1 MTKKNNN
8 NNNELRCSFCKK
20 SQDAVKKLVA
30 GPSVHICDEC
40 VALCS
45 EIINEELEDDFE
57 SDFSLKDIPKPHEIV
72 ELLDKHIIGQDK
84 AKRQLAVAVYNH
96 YKRIYN
102 LQNNKNDDGVKIK
115 KSNVLLVGPTGSGKT
130 LFAQTLADMLK
141 VPLAISD
148 ATSLTEAGYV
158 GEDVE
163 NVLLRLIQAADWDI
177 ELAERGIVYIDEV
190 DKIARKSESTSITR
204 DVSGEGVQQALL
216 KILEGTIAKVP
227 PQGGRKHPHQEM
239 IEIDTT
245 NILFILGGAFEGLDK
260 IIKKRIG
267 KTTIG
272 FDKSL
277 SSEKEEIKDENKI
290 FVHLQPQDIVKFG
303 LIPEFIGRIP
313 VIATLDKLDREAL
326 IRILTEPQNAI
337 IKQYQKLLKM
347 DGIELEFTRE
357 ALEAIADEALKRD
370 TGARGLQ
377 SIIENIM
384 LDVMFEAP
392 RRKDEIEKIIITK
405 EIVENGISFPALLAA
420 EETSTKKPRK
430 RKTTKK
436 TEDKE

>member
-8 NNNELRCSFCKK
+8 NNNKLRCSFCKK
-20 SQDAVKKLVA
+20 SQDSVKKLVA

-290 FVHLQPQDIVKFG
+290 FAHLQPQDIVKFG

-405 EIVENGISFPALLAA
+405 EIVENGISFPALLAT

>member
-1 MTKKNNN
+1 MAKKNNN

-20 SQDAVKKLVA
+20 SQDSVKKLVA

-272 FDKSL
+272 FDKSF

-290 FVHLQPQDIVKFG
+290 FAHLQPQDIVKFG

-405 EIVENGISFPALLAA
+405 EIVENGISFPALLTT
-420 EETSTKKPRK
+420 EETSIKKPRK

-436 TEDKE
+436 N

>member
-20 SQDAVKKLVA
+20 SQDSVKKLVA

-72 ELLDKHIIGQDK
+72 KLLDKHIIGQDK

-96 YKRIYN
+96 YKRIYS
-102 LQNNKNDDGVKIK
+102 LQNNKNDDEVKIK

-290 FVHLQPQDIVKFG
+290 FAHLQPQDIVKFG

-347 DGIELEFTRE
+347 DDIELEFTRE

-384 LDVMFEAP
+384 MDVMFEAP

-405 EIVENGISFPALLAA
+405 EIVENGISFPALLAT